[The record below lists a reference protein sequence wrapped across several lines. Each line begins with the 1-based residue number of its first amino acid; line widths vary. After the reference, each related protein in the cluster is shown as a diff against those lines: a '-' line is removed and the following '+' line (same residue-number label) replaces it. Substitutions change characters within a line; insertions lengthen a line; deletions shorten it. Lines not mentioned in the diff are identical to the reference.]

1 MNTLQ
6 VNVFHHVY
14 CYRCIYFLK
23 IIVHCQQLCVF
34 SSNAQ
39 FQKISILTPR
49 EGIGIS
55 WEVGGSVRSKN
66 LKKCIKLN
74 WNFQRDEV
82 VLEKIPSVGEVW
94 IFSEITQNISGTKN
108 EV

>member
-1 MNTLQ
+1 MLTSLDQRQGENNASLLTKSNFTILLQ
-6 VNVFHHVY
+6 CAVPE
-14 CYRCIYFLK
+14 K
-23 IIVHCQQLCVF
+23 IH
-34 SSNAQ
+34 
-39 FQKISILTPR
+39 TPPS
-49 EGIGIS
+49 EEIGIS

-66 LKKCIKLN
+66 LKKCMKLN

-94 IFSEITQNISGTKN
+94 IFSEITQYISGTKN